1 MQMQHELRKDLDT
14 AGFIPCLHC
23 TSFTTDLNPTRSPS
37 HLNRES
43 RWPCWCLLLDEV
55 HGFSFDSVVGD
66 LRQWF
71 DKIGSGLCEPD
82 EDDTGI
88 EIVITF
94 LLPSRLSLPRCI
106 YTQVAGNCTIL
117 SILE

>member
-1 MQMQHELRKDLDT
+1 MQMQHEVGLQIVALLFCIAEIISCIGACERPGPQHGFLFYLKLRKDLDT

-71 DKIGSGLCEPD
+71 LVLANVPLIR
-82 EDDTGI
+82 
-88 EIVITF
+88 
-94 LLPSRLSLPRCI
+94 LLYL
-106 YTQVAGNCTIL
+106 
-117 SILE
+117 